1 MIKLNKEGKLPD
13 NFKIANQEIT
23 VVIEDSLPNNDYGY
37 FCDVTNTIKLART
50 INSEYDGT
58 ISLSDNQIRNTFY
71 HELFHVF
78 QFYFNNELDE
88 AQAQVYANF
97 ICEFIETAKESFK

>member
-13 NFKIANQEIT
+13 KFKIANQEIT

-58 ISLSDNQIRNTFY
+58 VSLSDNQIRNTFY

-78 QFYFNNELDE
+78 CYYYNTETPEDI
-88 AQAQVYANF
+88 AQVFANF
-97 ICEFIETAKESFK
+97 MTEFLSTKK